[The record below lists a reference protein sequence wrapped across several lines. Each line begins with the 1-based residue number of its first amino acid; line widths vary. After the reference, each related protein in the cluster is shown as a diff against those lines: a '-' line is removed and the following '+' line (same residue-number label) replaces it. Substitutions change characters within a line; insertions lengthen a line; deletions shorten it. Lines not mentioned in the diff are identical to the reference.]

1 MTLRFRLVG
10 CFYIGFCLLLTG
22 CATNTPIATKDNS
35 LEKMAGRPNS
45 SSISST
51 QTDSSDLQKIA
62 VLWQT
67 RTQESAVKDYPI
79 GPGDVLQISVPAMEE
94 LKDRNVRVTA
104 EGTILLPLLG
114 KVQVAGLNEAE
125 LVEKLRPGLNKYLR
139 NPRVFIFV
147 KEYNSR
153 QVAVLGAV
161 KQPGLYTLSSG
172 SENILDMISRAGGMA
187 PDAEPEIQ
195 LIPTEPLKPDAIKEV
210 VSDCVVVL
218 LRQFFL
224 RLSHYGIPS

>member
-79 GPGDVLQISVPAMEE
+79 GPGDVLEISVPAMEE

-104 EGTILLPLLG
+104 EGTILLPFIG
-114 KVQVAGLNEAE
+114 RVQVAGL
-125 LVEKLRPGLNKYLR
+125 
-139 NPRVFIFV
+139 
-147 KEYNSR
+147 
-153 QVAVLGAV
+153 
-161 KQPGLYTLSSG
+161 T
-172 SENILDMISRAGGMA
+172 
-187 PDAEPEIQ
+187 
-195 LIPTEPLKPDAIKEV
+195 
-210 VSDCVVVL
+210 
-218 LRQFFL
+218 
-224 RLSHYGIPS
+224 